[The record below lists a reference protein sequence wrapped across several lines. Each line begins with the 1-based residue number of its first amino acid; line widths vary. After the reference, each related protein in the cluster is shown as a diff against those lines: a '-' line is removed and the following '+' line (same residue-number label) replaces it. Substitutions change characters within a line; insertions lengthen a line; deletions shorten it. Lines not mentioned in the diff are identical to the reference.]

1 MRGESATGVRPYIF
15 LGFSLYETWKYLV
28 LFLGSSLAHQVNYVV
43 SLSTLVVSLAALL
56 AFYPVIFREQSRIRL
71 SAVAATVLLVASA
84 ALTASPL
91 AEGAIAL
98 HAASGLASGIGT
110 AVLDVLWISRL
121 ASCNQRQFLL
131 FAVCFV
137 AAQSL
142 LTYLLVSAPSD
153 FPIYAFALPVLSC
166 AMLWSTPEHK
176 PFPTAPGKPPATWYG
191 AAWGVFGLSIGI
203 LCALSRIMD
212 NKDMA
217 TSPWMLAITLTV
229 LAVFFYLNRKTLGSY
244 LKDRD
249 REAIAIMVVLPL
261 LVLFLMGAPYVFIGY
276 PELQIVRVASSFA
289 LWELFLVYIAVT
301 LSQRLNMPLAQ
312 LYLYLNIGR
321 SAGVLA
327 GTGITYLVT
336 TFLTAT
342 SGIVEQLAMAVVVL
356 ACQIMLVLSFTVSKR
371 QIEEVASAQ
380 PNQPL
385 DLASAIIARRYLL
398 TPREEEILKLVAKGR
413 TVPRI
418 SEELFISP
426 STTTTHMNHIY
437 KKCDVHTKQQLLDLC
452 ESALSEKD

>member
-71 SAVAATVLLVASA
+71 SAIAATVLLVASA

-91 AEGAIAL
+91 AEDAIAL
-98 HAASGLASGIGT
+98 HVASGLASGIGT

-131 FAVCFV
+131 FAACFI

-142 LTYLLVSAPSD
+142 LTYLLVSAPS
-153 FPIYAFALPVLSC
+153 
-166 AMLWSTPEHK
+166 WSTPEHK

-229 LAVFFYLNRKTLGSY
+229 LAVFFYLNRKTLGGY

-249 REAIAIMVVLPL
+249 REAIAIMIVLPL

-327 GTGITYLVT
+327 GTGITYLAT

-356 ACQIMLVLSFTVSKR
+356 ACQIMLVLSFTISKR

-398 TPREEEILKLVAKGR
+398 TPREEEILRLVAKGR

-452 ESALSEKD
+452 ESALSEKN

>member
-1 MRGESATGVRPYIF
+1 
-15 LGFSLYETWKYLV
+15 
-28 LFLGSSLAHQVNYVV
+28 
-43 SLSTLVVSLAALL
+43 
-56 AFYPVIFREQSRIRL
+56 
-71 SAVAATVLLVASA
+71 
-84 ALTASPL
+84 
-91 AEGAIAL
+91 
-98 HAASGLASGIGT
+98 
-110 AVLDVLWISRL
+110 
-121 ASCNQRQFLL
+121 
-131 FAVCFV
+131 
-137 AAQSL
+137 
-142 LTYLLVSAPSD
+142 
-153 FPIYAFALPVLSC
+153 
-166 AMLWSTPEHK
+166 
-176 PFPTAPGKPPATWYG
+176 
-191 AAWGVFGLSIGI
+191 
-203 LCALSRIMD
+203 
-212 NKDMA
+212 MA

-229 LAVFFYLNRKTLGSY
+229 LAVFFYLNRKTLGGY

-249 REAIAIMVVLPL
+249 REAIAIMIVLPL

-327 GTGITYLVT
+327 GTGITYLAT

-356 ACQIMLVLSFTVSKR
+356 ACQIMLVLSFTISKR

-398 TPREEEILKLVAKGR
+398 TPREEEILRLVAKGR

-452 ESALSEKD
+452 ESALSEKN